1 MLRLTRPV
9 LLGCSLLVLAGCSQ
23 MALVYNRIDWLA
35 PFYINDYVSLDRGQ
49 TRLLKQE
56 LLELRDWHCGTQL
69 SSYVQWT
76 QALESDLQSQS
87 LTPQWVATRYH
98 DVREALRQLVA
109 AASPGTAALV
119 LTLSPDQEQEF
130 FERLERE
137 NDEFAATF
145 VDAPSTQA
153 QHAYAKR
160 MRKQL
165 SEWIGGLT
173 EEQERRVQ
181 AWSEQVTPGAA
192 DRLRARRAWQDELR
206 RLLKR
211 RDQPG
216 FESELRKLI
225 AYPDRFKPDQYRKTR
240 DAYRGAMIALLGDVA
255 VSLTPRQRDRLL
267 TRAASWRRDFE
278 RLACAPAP
286 SHAGEP
292 PPLGGGDGVSKIF
305 FLNPF
310 VYGGTA

>member
-35 PFYINDYVSLDRGQ
+35 PFYVSDYVSLDRGQ

-69 SSYVQWT
+69 SSYAQW
-76 QALESDLQSQS
+76 ARVLESDLQSQS
-87 LTPQWVATRYH
+87 LTPTWVATRYR
-98 DVREALRQLVA
+98 DVREALRELVA
-109 AASPGTAALV
+109 AASPGMAELV
-119 LTLSPDQEQEF
+119 LTLTPSQEQEF

-137 NDEFAATF
+137 NNEFAATF
-145 VDAPSTQA
+145 IDAPAAKA
-153 QHAYAKR
+153 QQAYAKR

-192 DRLRARRAWQDELR
+192 DRLQARRAWQDELR

-211 RDQPG
+211 RDRPG

-225 AYPDRFKPDQYRKTR
+225 AYPDRFKPEQYRKTR
-240 DAYRGAMIALLGDVA
+240 DAYRGAMIALLGDIA
-255 VSLTPRQRDRLL
+255 VSLTSRQRDRLL
-267 TRAASWRRDFE
+267 ARAASWRRDFE
-278 RLACAPAP
+278 RLACAPTP
-286 SHAGEP
+286 SRAGES
-292 PPLGGGDGVSKIF
+292 PPLGAGDGVSKIF
-305 FLNPF
+305 FPNLF
-310 VYGGTA
+310 A